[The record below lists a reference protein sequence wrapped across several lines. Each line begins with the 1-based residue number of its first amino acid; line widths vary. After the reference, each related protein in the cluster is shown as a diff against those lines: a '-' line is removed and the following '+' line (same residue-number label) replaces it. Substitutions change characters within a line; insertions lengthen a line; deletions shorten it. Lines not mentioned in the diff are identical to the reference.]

1 MLMLSNANTCKQWKG
16 FGGKVL
22 KILNRN
28 YGFWQNFYFDCNCDK
43 SITWERL
50 IPSTL
55 RITLQ
60 ITSSVLRQDIAAWK
74 CFFTVI
80 STLST
85 YWLETRRGYM
95 NIPCMIEN
103 RMTPYLDQTFEITD
117 DFLGF
122 VKVLGEHKMKW
133 PISEAV
139 WPLFSWLKVPKFL
152 WFGPMNYLWMYYTW
166 NQFQSLSS
174 DKQKPNNNTK
184 STYIIFVSIHVDFWD

>member
-1 MLMLSNANTCKQWKG
+1 MRFSYKVVTYENTKIFDVNTKSVTWPFSLFKGKKTCSNNLRHKFTDIC
-16 FGGKVL
+16 VS
-22 KILNRN
+22 NRN
-28 YGFWQNFYFDCNCDK
+28 QMGVYERTLHDCELN
-43 SITWERL
+43 S
-50 IPSTL
+50 
-55 RITLQ
+55 
-60 ITSSVLRQDIAAWK
+60 
-74 CFFTVI
+74 
-80 STLST
+80 
-85 YWLETRRGYM
+85 
-95 NIPCMIEN
+95 
-103 RMTPYLDQTFEITD
+103 PYLDQSFEITD

-139 WPLFSWLKVPKFL
+139 WPLFSWLEVPKFL